1 VVGASLYFLYALS
14 VFQFLQHL
22 DLSSVNLVELVIV
35 ITQALRLVGVAAYYR
50 GRPARA
56 DVLLMLVSFETF
68 VVTGLIVLYLTSTD
82 PFYSQLANTIFSTW
96 VAALFT
102 ILPSYLIF
110 GGVAQMV
117 RSRSLVVVLLPI
129 ALELGFMVFIA
140 TVVAGFGGTFTFAG
154 FFDFLVAV
162 TTSKTPTIAI
172 SGLTA
177 LSILVSSVAV
187 YCSLLVY
194 STIPTATSVVQPKVT
209 FILPLLSAAVS
220 LGWVYAAILIL
231 PNSLLSFTVPGIILV
246 ALLWGYMRR

>member
-1 VVGASLYFLYALS
+1 VSLYFLYALS
-14 VFQFLQHL
+14 VVQFLQHL
-22 DLSSVNLVELVIV
+22 DLSTFNLVELVII

-68 VVTGLIVLYLTSTD
+68 VVTGLIALYLTSAD

-110 GGVAQMV
+110 AGVSQMV
-117 RSRSLVVVLLPI
+117 RNRSLVVVLLPV
-129 ALELGFMVFIA
+129 ALEFGFLAFIA
-140 TVVAGFGGTFTFAG
+140 VAVAGFGGSFTFAG
-154 FFDFLVAV
+154 FFDFLVAIA
-162 TTSKTPTIAI
+162 TSKTPTIPIPA
-172 SGLTA
+172 LTS

-209 FILPLLSAAVS
+209 FVLPLLSAAVS